1 MEAWAKYAYFAI
13 IVLAIPVWFAAAWN
27 YIGML
32 RRVKGGNFL
41 RLMFDIFWWMPDR
54 AGRHLTVEGMIYYRR
69 TVWLIVTFLTLVFV
83 GIVLGFAMVLFQ
95 GR

>member
-1 MEAWAKYAYFAI
+1 MAEVYKGTCRADHATASGSGERPLEAWAKYAYFAI

-54 AGRHLTVEGMIYYRR
+54 
-69 TVWLIVTFLTLVFV
+69 
-83 GIVLGFAMVLFQ
+83 
-95 GR
+95 